1 MKKIY
6 TLTTSLMN
14 GTVTMQHLTSSFAT
28 RELAEKAMAA
38 VEEAN
43 KNVAP
48 FTVWNNITESELFE
62 TESEV
67 PILNQNNE
75 NNK

>member
-14 GTVTMQHLTSSFAT
+14 GTVTMQHVSSSFAT
-28 RELAEKAMAA
+28 KELAEKAKAA

-43 KNVAP
+43 KNAHP
-48 FTVWNNITESELFE
+48 FSVWNDIQESELYE
-62 TESEV
+62 NEDEV
-67 PILNQNNE
+67 PILN
-75 NNK
+75 K